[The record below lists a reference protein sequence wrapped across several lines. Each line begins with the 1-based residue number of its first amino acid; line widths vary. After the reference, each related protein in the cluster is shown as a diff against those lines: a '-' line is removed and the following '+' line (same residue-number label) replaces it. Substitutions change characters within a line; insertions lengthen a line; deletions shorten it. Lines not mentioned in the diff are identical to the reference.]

1 MVQVGTRRFTPPKDA
16 PRSDNVGRVR
26 DPSGADEMNGDM
38 EPVSSEFPYLREIK
52 NPQMIYPWSAGMAAR
67 PDLVEGYD
75 PRNAR
80 ESNEAMGRAFKKSPR
95 APMTDDEVDRMM
107 RLQEAALRDL

>member
-38 EPVSSEFPYLREIK
+38 EPVSSEFAYLREIK
-52 NPQMIYPWSAGMAAR
+52 NPQMVYPWSAGMAAR
-67 PDLVEGYD
+67 PDLVEGYNPQNERD
-75 PRNAR
+75 L
-80 ESNEAMGRAFKKSPR
+80 NEAMGRALEKGPQ
-95 APMTDDEVDRMM
+95 APMTGDAIERMM